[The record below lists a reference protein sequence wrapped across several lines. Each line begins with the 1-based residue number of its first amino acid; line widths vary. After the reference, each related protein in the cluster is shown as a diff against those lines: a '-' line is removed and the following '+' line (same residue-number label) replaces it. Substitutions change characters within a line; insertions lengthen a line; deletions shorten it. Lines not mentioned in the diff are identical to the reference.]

1 MNRRARDGNC
11 RGIAAD
17 DRRIHPSH
25 CFALLEVLCV
35 YLTPDTGF
43 KAIVT
48 DIANDEEMVPR
59 LLGFK
64 AFADKLVATCFV
76 DVVSPPL
83 GAAAPQPHASSSTAP
98 AAPAPPPTVQPN
110 REFSYGLIDY

>member
-48 DIANDEEMVPR
+48 DTLHCGRQGDD
-59 LLGFK
+59 LLTG
-64 AFADKLVATCFV
+64 T
-76 DVVSPPL
+76 
-83 GAAAPQPHASSSTAP
+83 
-98 AAPAPPPTVQPN
+98 
-110 REFSYGLIDY
+110 